1 MIQTEERRVHTGRRA
16 SDLQREQEL
25 SMLRAELEML
35 MTEREHLLRTAG
47 AAAMFVAKMDDHVDV
62 LPKDSYDAA
71 FSVAQAV
78 NTLPE
83 ETLKDALESVR
94 PSYGASAEESKARL
108 S

>member
-1 MIQTEERRVHTGRRA
+1 MIHIEERRVHTGRRA

-35 MTEREHLLRTAG
+35 MAEREHLLRTVG

-71 FSVAQAV
+71 YFVAQAV

-83 ETLKDALESVR
+83 ETLNDALESVR
-94 PSYGASAEESKARL
+94 MTYGETLEDNKARL

>member
-1 MIQTEERRVHTGRRA
+1 MIHTEERRVHTGRRA

-35 MTEREHLLRTAG
+35 MAEREHLLRTAG

-71 FSVAQAV
+71 YSVAQAV

-83 ETLKDALESVR
+83 ETLKEALESAR
-94 PSYGASAEESKARL
+94 LQSATSVEDNKARL

>member
-1 MIQTEERRVHTGRRA
+1 MIHTEERRVHTGRRA

-35 MTEREHLLRTAG
+35 MAEREHLLRTAG

>member
-35 MTEREHLLRTAG
+35 MAEREHLLRTAG

-71 FSVAQAV
+71 FFVARAV

-83 ETLKDALESVR
+83 ETLNDALESVR
-94 PSYGASAEESKARL
+94 ATYGETLEDNRARL